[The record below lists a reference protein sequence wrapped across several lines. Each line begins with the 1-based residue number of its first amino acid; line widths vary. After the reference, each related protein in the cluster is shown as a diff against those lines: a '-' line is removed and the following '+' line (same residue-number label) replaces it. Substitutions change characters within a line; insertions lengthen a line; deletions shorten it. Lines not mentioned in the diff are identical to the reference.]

1 MRITTLLNADHD
13 PHRKSSPRLS
23 TTLLTAIVMVA
34 LTSCSKKPEA
44 SSDIIPTVTGETIT
58 FAANDV
64 SLKTIQVA
72 KVEAPRELEINI
84 PGRIVWNEDRTVRVF
99 TPFSGR
105 VGRIFADV
113 GSRVQNGQPLAQLQS
128 PDFATAQA
136 DAQKTSAVVTVAKQ
150 ALARA
155 KELSANGIVSAKD
168 LQQAEADYATA
179 EAESSRAN
187 ARLFMYGQDAKSH
200 ATYQQFSLN
209 SPLAG
214 VVVERNLNPG
224 QELRADQPGV
234 PHFVVTDPT
243 QLWLQLDASES
254 DLRSLKPGTAVLV
267 SATQYPDDTFRGEV
281 RQVSDFID
289 PVSRTLKIRGTID
302 NKDLRLKAEMFV
314 TARVTLARGE
324 YPLVPEK
331 AVFLDGVRS
340 FVFVRTGPGVFVRRG
355 IKPLTLRNGMLPV
368 TSGLNENDEVVVAGS
383 LFLQQM
389 IAAALVRSDATQA
402 ARAKN

>member
-1 MRITTLLNADHD
+1 MRKTDLPTTVHD
-13 PHRKSSPRLS
+13 PLRVASPKFS
-23 TTLLTAIVMVA
+23 TLILATFVMLTLVG
-34 LTSCSKKPEA
+34 CNKKPDA
-44 SSDIIPTVTGETIT
+44 SADVAPTVTGDTIT

-72 KVEAPRELEINI
+72 KVEAPRELELNI

-113 GSRVQNGQPLAQLQS
+113 GSKVQQGQTLAQLQS

-136 DAQKTSAVVTVAKQ
+136 DAHKSSAVVNVAKQ

-155 KELSANGIVSAKD
+155 KELSANGIVAAKD
-168 LQQAEADYATA
+168 LLQAEADYATA

-187 ARLFMYGQDAKSH
+187 ARLLMYGQEAKSRP
-200 ATYQQFSLN
+200 TYQQFALT

-224 QELRADQPGV
+224 QELRADQPGA
-234 PHFVVTDPT
+234 PQFVVTDPA
-243 QLWLQLDASES
+243 QLWIQLDASES
-254 DLRSLKPGTAVLV
+254 DLRSLKPGTALLV
-267 SATQYPDDTFRGEV
+267 SASQYPDDTFRGEV

-289 PVSRTLKIRGTID
+289 PVSRTLKIRGAIN

-314 TARVTLARGE
+314 TARVTLAKGE

-340 FVFVRTGPGVFVRRG
+340 FVFVRTGPGVFMRRS
-355 IKPLTLRNGMLPV
+355 IKPLTLRNGMVPV
-368 TSGLNENDEVVVAGS
+368 TSGLKENDEVVVAGS

-389 IAAALVRSDATQA
+389 VAAALVRSDATQVL
-402 ARAKN
+402 RAKN